1 MTPSLRPTVSRADHR
16 QPDAQGEF
24 VGAGPIPGPASH
36 PARPKPAPPD
46 RATTP
51 GRASLGPMPTVHPPD
66 RAELPTPPKQDSQP
80 RGRSAASGP
89 ILEDARLYLL
99 AAQLDNVEALRI
111 AVENRHRQ
119 ATRDVADVDGHL
131 RGLGLPADDP
141 VVAQS
146 AHLIEAMSK
155 AEHSIELAL
164 NRQLRLH
171 PLGGWQKA
179 MVGIGEKQLARLLA
193 VIGDP
198 YWNVT
203 ADAPRTV
210 SQLWAYCGLHVLAAP
225 HPDQRVSD
233 THTRPVGVA
242 ARRKRGERANWSAT
256 AKSRVWLIAA
266 SCLKQ
271 ERSPYRKLYDE
282 ARTKH
287 AEAVHVAPCAQCG
300 PAGKPAQPGSA
311 LRPGHQHARGM
322 RVMSKE
328 ILKDLWIESRRLHL
342 AAEG

>member
-1 MTPSLRPTVSRADHR
+1 MPSRIS
-16 QPDAQGEF
+16 
-24 VGAGPIPGPASH
+24 
-36 PARPKPAPPD
+36 
-46 RATTP
+46 P
-51 GRASLGPMPTVHPPD
+51 GRAQ
-66 RAELPTPPKQDSQP
+66 LPTPPIS
-80 RGRSAASGP
+80 RSEPSDRAAASGP

-164 NRQLRLH
+164 NRQLRTH
-171 PLGGWQKA
+171 PLGAWQKA
-179 MVGIGEKQLARLLA
+179 TLGVGEKQLARLLA

-225 HPDQRVSD
+225 HPDQRRADAQPSG
-233 THTRPVGVA
+233 VGVA
-242 ARRKRGERANWSAT
+242 ARRQRGQRANWSAT

-287 AEAVHVAPCAQCG
+287 AEAMHIAPCAQCG
-300 PAGKPAQPGSA
+300 PAGKPAQPGST

-328 ILKDLWIESRRLHL
+328 ILKDLWVESRRLHGHL
-342 AAEG
+342 PPASDPSMPKARAPGAGPRCPQPPSTGV